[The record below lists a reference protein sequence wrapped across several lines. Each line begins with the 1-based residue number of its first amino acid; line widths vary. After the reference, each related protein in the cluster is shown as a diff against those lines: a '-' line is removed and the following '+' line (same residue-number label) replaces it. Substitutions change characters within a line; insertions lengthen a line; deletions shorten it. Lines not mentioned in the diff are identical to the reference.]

1 MSRSRSGSFTPVEIA
16 PRDEL
21 VAVKVDDAQNETT
34 FGVTKYTTYRITT
47 TVMGSAT
54 SCRHRFSEFVALRGA
69 LVDVHP
75 GVVVP
80 PLPDKGVVGRFTHDF
95 VEKRRV
101 QLEAFLQRVCN
112 HPIAASAAPLT
123 EFLGWKPDVLTV
135 IVSHVQRVSLPPLD
149 PNETGDPLADA
160 AKLVA
165 KFEEDIGK
173 TRTAVKG
180 YVAKQVGAGADCLAV
195 AQGCRALG
203 DNAMSTVLRPTFG
216 ALSDGLEGISR
227 LTKREAE
234 GQTELLL
241 ALKTYKNLARAVGEQ
256 LKRREALTATIDK
269 TASSLA
275 DVQKQCQGYRGK
287 GGREKKVGELE
298 ASIEELKRK
307 QTSLREQHALFTRT
321 LKWELDLFHR
331 TKNVD
336 LHRAFAAFGAAHATY
351 SAEITDGWEALSTD
365 LTEKGN
371 AVTVAVEAAA
381 AGAAG
386 QLSPS
391 APPEG
396 GGGGA
401 GAPVVGTSAMLDNM
415 QALWK
420 SSADDFAAPT
430 DDGEEDLTG
439 GGSAGA

>member
-1 MSRSRSGSFTPVEIA
+1 M
-16 PRDEL
+16 
-21 VAVKVDDAQNETT
+21 
-34 FGVTKYTTYRITT
+34 
-47 TVMGSAT
+47 
-54 SCRHRFSEFVALRGA
+54 
-69 LVDVHP
+69 
-75 GVVVP
+75 
-80 PLPDKGVVGRFTHDF
+80 
-95 VEKRRV
+95 
-101 QLEAFLQRVCN
+101 
-112 HPIAASAAPLT
+112 
-123 EFLGWKPDVLTV
+123 
-135 IVSHVQRVSLPPLD
+135 
-149 PNETGDPLADA
+149 
-160 AKLVA
+160 
-165 KFEEDIGK
+165 
-173 TRTAVKG
+173 
-180 YVAKQVGAGADCLAV
+180 
-195 AQGCRALG
+195 
-203 DNAMSTVLRPTFG
+203 
-216 ALSDGLEGISR
+216 
-227 LTKREAE
+227 
-234 GQTELLL
+234 
-241 ALKTYKNLARAVGEQ
+241 
-256 LKRREALTATIDK
+256 
-269 TASSLA
+269 
-275 DVQKQCQGYRGK
+275 QKQCQGYRGK

-430 DDGEEDLTG
+430 DAGEEDLTG

>member
-165 KFEEDIGK
+165 N
-173 TRTAVKG
+173 
-180 YVAKQVGAGADCLAV
+180 GAN
-195 AQGCRALG
+195 R
-203 DNAMSTVLRPTFG
+203 
-216 ALSDGLEGISR
+216 
-227 LTKREAE
+227 
-234 GQTELLL
+234 
-241 ALKTYKNLARAVGEQ
+241 LKTLGIIAVPTA
-256 LKRREALTATIDK
+256 ALLQ
-269 TASSLA
+269 S
-275 DVQKQCQGYRGK
+275 
-287 GGREKKVGELE
+287 
-298 ASIEELKRK
+298 
-307 QTSLREQHALFTRT
+307 
-321 LKWELDLFHR
+321 
-331 TKNVD
+331 
-336 LHRAFAAFGAAHATY
+336 
-351 SAEITDGWEALSTD
+351 
-365 LTEKGN
+365 
-371 AVTVAVEAAA
+371 
-381 AGAAG
+381 
-386 QLSPS
+386 
-391 APPEG
+391 
-396 GGGGA
+396 
-401 GAPVVGTSAMLDNM
+401 
-415 QALWK
+415 
-420 SSADDFAAPT
+420 
-430 DDGEEDLTG
+430 
-439 GGSAGA
+439 

>member
-1 MSRSRSGSFTPVEIA
+1 
-16 PRDEL
+16 
-21 VAVKVDDAQNETT
+21 
-34 FGVTKYTTYRITT
+34 
-47 TVMGSAT
+47 MGSAT

-95 VEKRRV
+95 VEKR
-101 QLEAFLQRVCN
+101 
-112 HPIAASAAPLT
+112 AAARGVPAACATTRSRRRRRRSPSSW
-123 EFLGWKPDVLTV
+123 WKPDVLTV

-269 TASSLA
+269 TAASLA

-381 AGAAG
+381 AGGHEPDKRRPRVAVARER
-386 QLSPS
+386 PS
-391 APPEG
+391 LAPPRCSTTCRCSGKSRPTISGRADRRG
-396 GGGGA
+396 GRRGPDGRWVRRGVGA
-401 GAPVVGTSAMLDNM
+401 GRSSIIYYLTKKASVGARYLR
-415 QALWK
+415 
-420 SSADDFAAPT
+420 
-430 DDGEEDLTG
+430 
-439 GGSAGA
+439 

>member
-34 FGVTKYTTYRITT
+34 FGVTKYTTFRITT

-381 AGAAG
+381 AGAA
-386 QLSPS
+386 
-391 APPEG
+391 AEG